1 MEIGRNS
8 QGLIATFI
16 ASALAASGPAAAADL
31 SSVSPLSPETRAAMT
46 GKSWHVG
53 CPVALNDLAAVQVT
67 YFGFDHGTHT
77 GTIVVH
83 KQLASDVALVF
94 DELYN
99 ASFPLHRVS
108 PWENYGSRVYAE
120 QDDTVGFY
128 CEKAQDDTKHWSSH
142 AYGYAVDINPLE
154 NPFQDAHDGWWPPG
168 AEKFVPRDDA
178 MGKVTPNSSAIDI
191 LAKHGFAW
199 GGFYKDPDYMH
210 FFKVTDGSEDD
221 PPHRPF
227 QASSLHYL
235 RPGTDGSAPK

>member
-83 KQLASDVALVF
+83 
-94 DELYN
+94 
-99 ASFPLHRVS
+99 
-108 PWENYGSRVYAE
+108 
-120 QDDTVGFY
+120 
-128 CEKAQDDTKHWSSH
+128 
-142 AYGYAVDINPLE
+142 
-154 NPFQDAHDGWWPPG
+154 
-168 AEKFVPRDDA
+168 
-178 MGKVTPNSSAIDI
+178 
-191 LAKHGFAW
+191 
-199 GGFYKDPDYMH
+199 
-210 FFKVTDGSEDD
+210 
-221 PPHRPF
+221 
-227 QASSLHYL
+227 
-235 RPGTDGSAPK
+235 